1 MTRHF
6 LTIAVALCTSI
17 SVFAQSDSAVA
28 VIRMDNEPA
37 QPVYHIKTAV
47 DLPIALAGTAWTLYG
62 FSKIYGRD
70 EIPEAKILAL
80 DKNNINKFDRPVAD
94 NYSEKAKSASDLFFY
109 GSQPLPLVLLL
120 DKRIRKD
127 ALRVGLLY
135 LEAMAITGT
144 LYTSAAMS
152 ANRFRPYAYN
162 PNVDM
167 GTRTRGG
174 AQNSFFA
181 GHVALVGTATFFMA
195 KVYSDYHPEMNNKW
209 ILYTIA
215 GAATATT
222 AYLRVKA
229 GQHFRS
235 DVALGALVGTLS
247 GILVPTIHKNRSA
260 DPRVTISPLLGASNG
275 FNAVLK
281 LNRKSAKPALIN
293 THSLVAR

>member
-1 MTRHF
+1 MFKRIF
-6 LTIAVALCTSI
+6 SFVFACSSI
-17 SVFAQSDSAVA
+17 TCLYAQSDSASM
-28 VIRMDNEPA
+28 VIQMRNEPA
-37 QPVYHIKTAV
+37 KQVYHIKPIV

-70 EIPEAKILAL
+70 QVPESRILAL
-80 DKNNINKFDRPVAD
+80 DKQDINKFDRPVAD
-94 NYSEKAKSASDLFFY
+94 NYSESAKSTSDLFFY

-144 LYTSAAMS
+144 LYTTAAMS

-162 PNVDM
+162 SSVDM

-174 AQNSFFA
+174 ARNSFFA

-209 ILYTIA
+209 ILYTVA
-215 GAATATT
+215 GAATAST

-235 DVALGALVGTLS
+235 DVVLGAAVGTLS
-247 GILVPTIHKNRSA
+247 GLLVPALHKNRSA
-260 DPRVTISPLLGASNG
+260 DPRLTISPLMGISNG
-275 FNAVLK
+275 FTAVLK
-281 LNRKSAKPALIN
+281 INR
-293 THSLVAR
+293 

>member
-1 MTRHF
+1 MIKRIICLAAALGTV
-6 LTIAVALCTSI
+6 VASGAQQD
-17 SVFAQSDSAVA
+17 SVVTEQSN
-28 VIRMDNEPA
+28 RN
-37 QPVYHIKTAV
+37 VYHIKPIV
-47 DLPIALAGTAWTLYG
+47 DLPIAIAGTAWTLYG

-70 EIPEAKILAL
+70 QTPVEKILSL

-127 ALRVGLLY
+127 ALKIGLIY

-144 LYTSAAMS
+144 LYTTAAMS

-162 PNVDM
+162 PNVELS
-167 GTRTRGG
+167 TRTRGG
-174 AQNSFFA
+174 ARNSFFA

-195 KVYSDYHPEMNNKW
+195 KVFSDYHPEMNNKW
-209 ILYTIA
+209 ILYTVA

-222 AYLRVKA
+222 GYLRIRS

-235 DVALGALVGTLS
+235 DVLIGVAVGTLS
-247 GILVPTIHKNRSA
+247 GLLVPTIHKNRSA
-260 DPRVTISPLLGASNG
+260 EPRFTLSPMIGSSARGFTAVYKINGRKQVTGNYQ
-275 FNAVLK
+275 
-281 LNRKSAKPALIN
+281 
-293 THSLVAR
+293 